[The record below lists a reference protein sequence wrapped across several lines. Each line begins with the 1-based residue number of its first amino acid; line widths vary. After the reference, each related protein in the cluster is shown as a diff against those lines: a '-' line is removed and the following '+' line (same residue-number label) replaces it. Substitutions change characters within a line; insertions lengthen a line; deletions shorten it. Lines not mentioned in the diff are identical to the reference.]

1 MGVDLIE
8 RIRYTQIEQ
17 NEAYKVIQSRD
28 REDAFIYCDPPYI
41 NTNMGHY
48 AKTYGEED
56 FIRDLEVLATIK

>member
-1 MGVDLIE
+1 MFGIDLIE

-17 NEAYKVIQSRD
+17 NEARKVIQSRD

-48 AKTYGEED
+48 SKTYSEED
-56 FIRDLEVLATIK
+56 FIRDLEVL